1 MNISQLTKAIK
12 YLPTRKSILLKGTH
26 GIGKTEWVSGMAEK
40 LGLKLVIW
48 HASHAADAGDI
59 TGLPFRITETD
70 AETGKSYEVTRFAKP
85 QWMIQNKPV
94 LLLLDEINRGLSIAL
109 NAIMQLTN
117 NGTYD
122 DISLP
127 EGSRIFA
134 CINPEEDGKY
144 DVGTMDAAQL
154 DRFAIYE
161 FKPTVEEWLE
171 WAVQKGLDSR
181 VTGYIQ
187 SHPTNLDPYT
197 NQELVKSVQGTDC
210 GVLPSR
216 RCWEQVSDTIKNGD
230 KERAWEGTEGTKLLT
245 EIVAGLVGNG
255 AALDF
260 ISYFKA
266 QGNALSPKM
275 LMEADKID
283 ATLKTKLQ
291 KLCKSD
297 FPGAIKLVGG
307 CTLWMKEHE
316 KDIPGELGV
325 RMAHNFYD
333 VLESLTKDA
342 QISAVKD
349 CVIDAVKKQEA
360 WAIGISKHE
369 SRLKALYKA
378 AMISR
383 DL

>member
-1 MNISQLTKAIK
+1 MNIAQLTKAIK

-26 GIGKTEWVSGMAEK
+26 GIGKTEWVSHMADV

-161 FKPTVEEWLE
+161 FKPTVEEWLD
-171 WAVQKGLDSR
+171 WAVKKGLDYR
-181 VTGYIQ
+181 VTGYIH

-197 NQELVKSVQGTDC
+197 NQELVKSVQGHDC
-210 GVLPSR
+210 AVLPSR
-216 RCWEQVSDTIKNGD
+216 RCWEQVSDTIKNGEAD
-230 KERAWEGTEGTKLLT
+230 KAWEGGEGHKLLT

-275 LMEADKID
+275 LMEAEKID
-283 ATLKTKLQ
+283 ASLKQKIE
-291 KLCKSD
+291 KLCKTD
-297 FPGAIKLVGG
+297 FPSAVKLVGG

-316 KDIPGELGV
+316 KEIPGEVGA

-333 VLESLTKDA
+333 VLEALNKDTRIA
-342 QISAVKD
+342 AVKD
-349 CVIDAVKKQEA
+349 CVIEAVKKQEA

-369 SRLKALYKA
+369 SRLKALYKN

>member
-26 GIGKTEWVSGMAEK
+26 GIGKTEWVSSMAEK

-48 HASHAADAGDI
+48 HASHAGDAGDI

-70 AETGKSYEVTRFAKP
+70 PETGKTYEVTRFAKP

-154 DRFAIYE
+154 DRFAIYD
-161 FKPTVEEWLE
+161 FLPTVEEWLE
-171 WAVQKGLDSR
+171 WAVKKGLDFR

-197 NQELVKSVQGTDC
+197 NQELVKSVQGKDC

-230 KERAWEGTEGTKLLT
+230 VDRAWEGTEGTKLLT
-245 EIVAGLVGNG
+245 EIVAGLVGSG

-283 ATLKTKLQ
+283 ATLKTKLA
-291 KLCKSD
+291 KLCKTD
-297 FPGAIKLVGG
+297 FPSAIKLIGG

-316 KDIPGELGV
+316 KDIPGEIGA

-369 SRLKALYKA
+369 SRLKALYKT

>member
-26 GIGKTEWVSGMAEK
+26 GIGKTEWVSSMAEK

-70 AETGKSYEVTRFAKP
+70 PETGKTYEVTRFAKP

-154 DRFAIYE
+154 DRFAIYD
-161 FKPTVEEWLE
+161 FLPTVEEWLE
-171 WAVQKGLDSR
+171 WAVKKGLDFR

-197 NQELVKSVQGTDC
+197 NQELVKSVQGKDC

-230 KERAWEGTEGTKLLT
+230 VDKVWEGTEGTKLLT
-245 EIVAGLVGNG
+245 EIVAGLVGSG

-283 ATLKTKLQ
+283 ATLKTKLA
-291 KLCKSD
+291 KLCKTD
-297 FPGAIKLVGG
+297 FPSAIKLVGG

-316 KDIPGELGV
+316 KDIPGELGA

-369 SRLKALYKA
+369 SHLKALYKS

>member
-26 GIGKTEWVSGMAEK
+26 GIGKTEWVSSMAEK

-70 AETGKSYEVTRFAKP
+70 PETGKTYEVTRFAKP

-154 DRFAIYE
+154 DRFAIYD
-161 FKPTVEEWLE
+161 FLPTVEEWLE
-171 WAVQKGLDSR
+171 WAVKKGLDFR

-197 NQELVKSVQGTDC
+197 NQELVKSVQGKDC

-230 KERAWEGTEGTKLLT
+230 VDKVWEGTEGTKLLT
-245 EIVAGLVGNG
+245 EIVAGLVGSG

-283 ATLKTKLQ
+283 ATLKTKLA
-291 KLCKSD
+291 KLCKTD
-297 FPGAIKLVGG
+297 FPSAIKLVGG

-316 KDIPGELGV
+316 KDIPGELGA

-369 SRLKALYKA
+369 SRLKALYKS

>member
-12 YLPTRKSILLKGTH
+12 YLSPRKSILLKGTH
-26 GIGKTEWVSGMAEK
+26 GIGKTEWVSSMAEK

-171 WAVQKGLDSR
+171 WAVKKGLDFR

-230 KERAWEGTEGTKLLT
+230 KEKAWEGTEGTKLLT
-245 EIVAGLVGNG
+245 EIIAGLVGNG

-316 KDIPGELGV
+316 KDIPGELGA

-342 QISAVKD
+342 QISSVKD

>member
-26 GIGKTEWVSGMAEK
+26 GIGKTEWVSSMAEK

-70 AETGKSYEVTRFAKP
+70 AETGKTYEVTRFAKP

-171 WAVQKGLDSR
+171 WAVKKGLDFR

-230 KERAWEGTEGTKLLT
+230 AEKAWEGTEGTKLLT

-291 KLCKSD
+291 KLCKAD

-316 KDIPGELGV
+316 KDIPGELGA

-349 CVIDAVKKQEA
+349 CVIDAVKTQEA

>member
-316 KDIPGELGV
+316 KDILGELGA

>member
-26 GIGKTEWVSGMAEK
+26 GIGKTEWVSSMAEK

-70 AETGKSYEVTRFAKP
+70 PETGKTYEVTRFAKP
-85 QWMIQNKPV
+85 QWMIQNQPV

-154 DRFAIYE
+154 DRFAIYD
-161 FKPTVEEWLE
+161 FLPTVEEWLE
-171 WAVQKGLDSR
+171 WAVKKGLDFR

-197 NQELVKSVQGTDC
+197 NQELVKSVQGKDC

-230 KERAWEGTEGTKLLT
+230 VDKAWEGTEGTKLLT
-245 EIVAGLVGNG
+245 EIVAGLVGSG

-283 ATLKTKLQ
+283 ATLKTKLA
-291 KLCKSD
+291 KLCKTD
-297 FPGAIKLVGG
+297 FPSAIKLVGG

-316 KDIPGELGV
+316 KDIPGELGA

-369 SRLKALYKA
+369 SRLKALYKS

>member
-70 AETGKSYEVTRFAKP
+70 AETGKTYEVTRFAKP

-171 WAVQKGLDSR
+171 WAVGKGLDFR

-316 KDIPGELGV
+316 KDIPGELGA

-369 SRLKALYKA
+369 SRLKALYKT

>member
-230 KERAWEGTEGTKLLT
+230 KEKAWEGTEGTKLLT

-316 KDIPGELGV
+316 KDIPGELGA

>member
-230 KERAWEGTEGTKLLT
+230 KEKAWEGTEGTKLLT

-316 KDIPGELGV
+316 KDILGELGA

>member
-230 KERAWEGTEGTKLLT
+230 KENAWEGTEGTKLLT

-316 KDIPGELGV
+316 KDIPGELGA

>member
-316 KDIPGELGV
+316 KDIPGELGA

>member
-70 AETGKSYEVTRFAKP
+70 PETGKSYEVTRFAKP

-161 FKPTVEEWLE
+161 FKPTMEEWLE
-171 WAVQKGLDSR
+171 WAVKKGLDFR

-230 KERAWEGTEGTKLLT
+230 AEKAWEGTEGTKLLT

-316 KDIPGELGV
+316 KDIPGELGA

-369 SRLKALYKA
+369 GRLKALYKT

>member
-26 GIGKTEWVSGMAEK
+26 GIGKTEWVSSMAEK

-70 AETGKSYEVTRFAKP
+70 PETGKTYEVTRFAKP

-154 DRFAIYE
+154 DRFAIYD
-161 FKPTVEEWLE
+161 FLPTVEEWLE
-171 WAVQKGLDSR
+171 WAVKKGLDFR

-197 NQELVKSVQGTDC
+197 NLELVKSVQGKDC

-230 KERAWEGTEGTKLLT
+230 VDKVWEGTEGTKLLT
-245 EIVAGLVGNG
+245 EIVAGLVGSG

-283 ATLKTKLQ
+283 ATLKTKLA
-291 KLCKSD
+291 KLCKTD
-297 FPGAIKLVGG
+297 FPSAIKLVGG
-307 CTLWMKEHE
+307 CTLWMKEHK
-316 KDIPGELGV
+316 KDIPGELGA

-369 SRLKALYKA
+369 SRLKALYKS